1 MTGSPGR
8 HQTSRLHGLTA
19 EPREGIVVI
28 RPTAHGMSAA
38 GWPRRTA
45 SVCLMEGGQL
55 YRGDSGGLLSLDD
68 GELSTIE
75 GSHELPHRL
84 G

>member
-19 EPREGIVVI
+19 SRE
-28 RPTAHGMSAA
+28 RASFSSAQ
-38 GWPRRTA
+38 RRTNERRRLA
-45 SVCLMEGGQL
+45 SPDGVRLLMEGGQL
-55 YRGDSGGLLSLDD
+55 YRGDSGVLLSLDD